1 MAPSC
6 FPEEQ
11 KLDQSLG
18 CRLFICACLPSNS
31 SGAAAV
37 GVAYVST
44 VGAYQSGGGLF
55 PQEDHVAWS
64 CRCRD
69 RGGGEPARNWRNA
82 AIWGGGT
89 WESAGWFRST
99 KGHVGRTSQ
108 PFPDQSAVSRP
119 TLHPRSAERDSSEEK
134 AHLRWILLLRLKMD
148 SGERGRRP
156 ALEADVIRVVQSVTQ
171 SALSPAVCAQS
182 GGGGRK
188 PFHRFRVHVRH
199 PEPHIISAAPQM
211 RAFTG

>member
-1 MAPSC
+1 MHINQEAGR
-6 FPEEQ
+6 FLRKTTLLGLADAETEEEASQ
-11 KLDQSLG
+11 RGTGGMLQ
-18 CRLFICACLPSNS
+18 F
-31 SGAAAV
+31 
-37 GVAYVST
+37 
-44 VGAYQSGGGLF
+44 GGG
-55 PQEDHVAWS
+55 
-64 CRCRD
+64 
-69 RGGGEPARNWRNA
+69 RGYMGVSGMV
-82 AIWGGGT
+82 
-89 WESAGWFRST
+89 RST

-108 PFPDQSAVSRP
+108 PFPDP
-119 TLHPRSAERDSSEEK
+119 PYTLVQLNEEK
-134 AHLRWILLLRLKMD
+134 AHLRWILLPRLKMD

>member
-1 MAPSC
+1 MHINQEAGC
-6 FPEEQ
+6 FLRKTTLLGLADASTETEEEASQ
-11 KLDQSLG
+11 RGTGGMLQ
-18 CRLFICACLPSNS
+18 F
-31 SGAAAV
+31 
-37 GVAYVST
+37 
-44 VGAYQSGGGLF
+44 GGGRGDDGDVSQRGSQRDGL
-55 PQEDHVAWS
+55 EMVAVLH
-64 CRCRD
+64 
-69 RGGGEPARNWRNA
+69 E
-82 AIWGGGT
+82 
-89 WESAGWFRST
+89 
-99 KGHVGRTSQ
+99 GHVERTGQ
-108 PFPDQSAVSRP
+108 PFSRP
-119 TLHPRSAERDSSEEK
+119 TLHLDSSEEK
-134 AHLRWILLLRLKMD
+134 AHRRWILLPRLKMD